1 MWTAPS
7 SDHLRQDIVLAKKL
21 GFNGA
26 RLHQKVFEP
35 LYFAHADELGFLVFC
50 ESPGFA
56 ADLVLKKEFK
66 HLYILVL
73 EPPKLGEISDGRGV
87 FSYKIY

>member
-1 MWTAPS
+1 MIFNMWFHIFFRLGNIFKIKDGLWTAPS

-56 ADLVLKKEFK
+56 ADLV
-66 HLYILVL
+66 
-73 EPPKLGEISDGRGV
+73 
-87 FSYKIY
+87 

>member
-1 MWTAPS
+1 MFKIKDGLWTAPS

-26 RLHQKVFEP
+26 RLHQKVFEA

-50 ESPGFA
+50 EPLG
-56 ADLVLKKEFK
+56 ADDLASFL
-66 HLYILVL
+66 L
-73 EPPKLGEISDGRGV
+73 EPDWGNLRWGMCSMAMG
-87 FSYKIY
+87 